1 MRPILDITSVQFPD
15 ETESTPTKFSQ
26 VVAAS
31 SIQTIPPAY
40 TDYRLDEELQKVQ
53 EIDYLG
59 PDFYL
64 ASLQNDQPMYSTTTL
79 RSPSLNKRNYISP
92 SQEDV
97 TPLATTL
104 PPNNSE
110 ERSEDMKMVMS
121 VDDML
126 QRLNMIKQI
135 KQRDRVN
142 EDILIRDFVNHLV
155 QNYSV

>member
-1 MRPILDITSVQFPD
+1 MRPILDITSVQFPN
-15 ETESTPTKFSQ
+15 ETESTQTKFSK

-31 SIQTIPPAY
+31 SIQTIPPVY

-64 ASLQNDQPMYSTTTL
+64 ASLQRDQTMYLTTTL
-79 RSPSLNKRNYISP
+79 RSPPLNKINYISP
-92 SQEDV
+92 SQKDV
-97 TPLATTL
+97 TPLATL
-104 PPNNSE
+104 PPINSE
-110 ERSEDMKMVMS
+110 ERSEDMQMMMS